1 MYSDCNDY
9 SGFIPQCNYMNNLFK
24 ACVSVSGGVLEKFIL
39 RKAQTGI
46 KAEAT
51 SLSLDSC
58 VIENSV
64 TSGIDATLTA
74 NQTLRVQNC
83 SIGSNG
89 RHGVY
94 AKGTSGT
101 YEVDFNH
108 SMFTNNKNTGV
119 LIERGDV
126 RLRLVDCG
134 FKDNY
139 YQNLKASPNSGLVEV
154 HESYFGK
161 TAYRYSRWTAQIS
174 MSGYNGDKASKA
186 VTGSAVTG
194 SAVKK

>member
-1 MYSDCNDY
+1 M
-9 SGFIPQCNYMNNLFK
+9 
-24 ACVSVSGGVLEKFIL
+24 SVSGGVLEKFIL

-58 VIENSV
+58 MIENSV
-64 TSGIDATLTA
+64 TSGIDATLAA

-89 RHGVY
+89 GHGVY
-94 AKGTSGT
+94 SKGTSET

-108 SMFTNNKNTGV
+108 CMFTNNKNTGV

-139 YQNLKASPNSGLVEV
+139 YNFKASPDSGLTEV
-154 HESYFGK
+154 HESYFGNM
-161 TAYRYSRWTAQIS
+161 YRLYEWTAEIS
-174 MSGYNGDKASKA
+174 MTGYTGDKASKTVTGSA

-194 SAVKK
+194 SAVTGRAVTK

>member
-1 MYSDCNDY
+1 M
-9 SGFIPQCNYMNNLFK
+9 L
-24 ACVSVSGGVLEKFIL
+24 VSGGVLEKFIL

-58 VIENSV
+58 MIENSV

-74 NQTLRVQNC
+74 NQTLRVQHC
-83 SIGSNG
+83 SIRSNE

-101 YEVDFNH
+101 YEVDFEH
-108 SMFTNNKNTGV
+108 CMFMYNKKSGV

-134 FKDNY
+134 FKDNLY
-139 YQNLKASPNSGLVEV
+139 NFKASPDSGVTEV
-154 HESYFGK
+154 HESYFGN
-161 TAYRYSRWTAQIS
+161 AYGWKKWTAEIS
-174 MSGYNGDKASKA
+174 IRGYTGDKASKV
-186 VTGSAVTG
+186 VTGSAAT
-194 SAVKK
+194 K